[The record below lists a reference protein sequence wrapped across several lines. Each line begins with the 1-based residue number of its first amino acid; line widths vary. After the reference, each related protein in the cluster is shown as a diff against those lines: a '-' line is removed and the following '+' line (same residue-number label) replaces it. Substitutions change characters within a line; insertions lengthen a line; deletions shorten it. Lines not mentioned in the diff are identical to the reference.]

1 MLQLKSSLLNVQY
14 VCTTADVWTQQARS
28 YLGVTCHWI
37 DPATLSRR
45 SAVLAFRRF
54 LGVHSYDK
62 IGNMLMSIHNQY
74 DLDTSK
80 ITHVVTDHGS
90 NFVKAFKIF
99 AHGDDDDGN
108 IIASDD
114 NNEAEYVY
122 ESNFDILL
130 NGHDDESGSA
140 IYLPPHTS
148 CLAHTLNLL
157 RSCDA
162 EKAVAGD
169 GQYKKLYR
177 SVAAKCVALSNAVH
191 MSSKNSEAAKD
202 ILSKTIP
209 KPNSTRWNSEYDSF
223 KCIYEMRDKV
233 NVLMERLKLP
243 RLVDLELD
251 FLAEWLE
258 VMGPVATAL
267 DKLQGE
273 NTVDSYYGAI
283 MPALLAIKRRLDSYV
298 PSTPE
303 P

>member
-1 MLQLKSSLLNVQY
+1 
-14 VCTTADVWTQQARS
+14 
-28 YLGVTCHWI
+28 
-37 DPATLSRR
+37 
-45 SAVLAFRRF
+45 
-54 LGVHSYDK
+54 
-62 IGNMLMSIHNQY
+62 
-74 DLDTSK
+74 
-80 ITHVVTDHGS
+80 
-90 NFVKAFKIF
+90 
-99 AHGDDDDGN
+99 
-108 IIASDD
+108 
-114 NNEAEYVY
+114 
-122 ESNFDILL
+122 
-130 NGHDDESGSA
+130 
-140 IYLPPHTS
+140 
-148 CLAHTLNLL
+148 
-157 RSCDA
+157 
-162 EKAVAGD
+162 
-169 GQYKKLYR
+169 
-177 SVAAKCVALSNAVH
+177 

>member
-1 MLQLKSSLLNVQY
+1 M
-14 VCTTADVWTQQARS
+14 
-28 YLGVTCHWI
+28 
-37 DPATLSRR
+37 
-45 SAVLAFRRF
+45 
-54 LGVHSYDK
+54 
-62 IGNMLMSIHNQY
+62 
-74 DLDTSK
+74 
-80 ITHVVTDHGS
+80 
-90 NFVKAFKIF
+90 
-99 AHGDDDDGN
+99 
-108 IIASDD
+108 
-114 NNEAEYVY
+114 
-122 ESNFDILL
+122 
-130 NGHDDESGSA
+130 
-140 IYLPPHTS
+140 
-148 CLAHTLNLL
+148 AHTLNLL
-157 RSCDA
+157 GSCDA